1 MQPPQR
7 SSCLAMLL
15 LLGAMSAKVVAAQ
28 NVPELA
34 PLDDVLAD
42 QAAIPSPFSPDNQQA
57 LVDMATLQ
65 QNDGFIVTDLD
76 DELQLLDG
84 EEAIIAAAP
93 VNSPDKFL
101 PMDTRSADVLD
112 LVGQFMLQ
120 YQQEVGRTALKA
132 SVLQVLKAEQTEPR
146 EEVQEIEIGTAGGP
160 ENALEL
166 VQTDVSEVMRVY
178 LLVDYGFQSSMM
190 DAKRPYVSVLKL
202 TMDCVNGTT
211 EDEADMECDLLE
223 HLDLPRH
230 KAEVGKAVQRTIA
243 EAAPASFLKS
253 HSLHVKYD
261 AVEQQDIATDE
272 EGDIETMTYV
282 RYRVQGADGKFSDD
296 DCMVVVQQARG
307 ISTLMFTDTVCFDSA
322 AKSAVMAAYE
332 YASNNLPVGALIF
345 AAVCGALVAAVV
357 LIRHRRKNQRFGY
370 SYVRSKAPSHVPA
383 QGAATTGVKYVD
395 ADSPA
400 IAC

>member
-1 MQPPQR
+1 
-7 SSCLAMLL
+7 
-15 LLGAMSAKVVAAQ
+15 
-28 NVPELA
+28 
-34 PLDDVLAD
+34 
-42 QAAIPSPFSPDNQQA
+42 
-57 LVDMATLQ
+57 
-65 QNDGFIVTDLD
+65 
-76 DELQLLDG
+76 
-84 EEAIIAAAP
+84 
-93 VNSPDKFL
+93 
-101 PMDTRSADVLD
+101 MDTRSDEVLD

-132 SVLQVLKAEQTEPR
+132 SVLQVLKAEKTEPR
-146 EEVQEIEIGTAGGP
+146 EEVQEIEIGTGGGP
-160 ENALEL
+160 LEL
-166 VQTDVSEVMRVY
+166 VQTDMSEVMRVY

-211 EDEADMECDLLE
+211 EDEADIECDLLE

-243 EAAPASFLKS
+243 EAAPASFLS
-253 HSLHVKYD
+253 THSLHVKYD
-261 AVEQQDIATDE
+261 AVEQQDLATGED
-272 EGDIETMTYV
+272 GDIETMTYV

-296 DCMVVVQQARG
+296 DCMVVVQQAIG
-307 ISTLMFTDTVCFDSA
+307 ISTLMFMDTVCFESA
-322 AKSAVMAAYE
+322 SKSAVMAAYE

-345 AAVCGALVAAVV
+345 AAVCGAAVAAAV

-370 SYVRSKAPSHVPA
+370 SYVRSKAPSHVPT
-383 QGAATTGVKYVD
+383 QGAAATGVKYVD

>member
-1 MQPPQR
+1 MHPPQR
-7 SSCLAMLL
+7 SSCLALLL
-15 LLGAMSAKVVAAQ
+15 LLGAMGVRVVAAQ
-28 NVPELA
+28 TPPELA

-42 QAAIPSPFSPDNQQA
+42 QAAIPSPFSPEDAQQ
-57 LVDMATLQ
+57 LVEVAATQLE
-65 QNDGFIVTDLD
+65 DGFFVSDVD

-93 VNSPDKFL
+93 VSPPDTFE
-101 PMDTRSADVLD
+101 PMDTRSDEVQE

-120 YQQEVGRTALKA
+120 YQHEVGRTALKA
-132 SVLQVLKAEQTEPR
+132 SVLQVLKAEKTQPR
-146 EEVQEIEIGTAGGP
+146 EEVQEIEMGTANG
-160 ENALEL
+160 NDLQL
-166 VQTDVSEVMRVY
+166 VQTDVSEVMRVF

-202 TMDCVNGTT
+202 TMDCVNAST
-211 EDEADMECDLLE
+211 EQEADVECDLLE

-253 HSLHVKYD
+253 HSLNVKYD
-261 AVEQQDIATDE
+261 AVEQQDIATDN

-282 RYRVQGADGKFSDD
+282 RYRVQAADGKFSDD

-307 ISTLMFTDTVCFDSA
+307 ITTLMFTDTVCFDSA
-322 AKSAVMAAYE
+322 TKSAVMAAYE

-345 AAVCGALVAAVV
+345 AAVCGALVAVVV

-370 SYVRSKAPSHVPA
+370 SYVRSKAPSHVPT
-383 QGAATTGVKYVD
+383 QGAAATGVKYVD